1 MNGKDIEKRLK
12 SMELFMR
19 RAPKGHQVQ
28 PKVVN
33 LIERNPANVKVS
45 DISNRYL
52 NVYHDKDTD
61 TKGIILNINGS
72 LIKIEGTAL

>member
-1 MNGKDIEKRLK
+1 LNDKDIEKRLR
-12 SMELFMR
+12 SLELQQR
-19 RAPKGHQVQ
+19 RSPKGHQVQ
-28 PKVVN
+28 SKVVN

-45 DISNRYL
+45 DLSNRHI
-52 NVYHDKDTD
+52 NVYHDKENG